1 MANPNKA
8 FLTGTDAVMQWY
20 DTNAK
25 TTFWSV
31 NDSKGD
37 ILFYYGGNDENEAR
51 EHLENNLRMAEQQG
65 VEATL
70 TLRIHPKMPK
80 SGYFEKKDTGMV
92 VTHFRPTSF
101 NPISYQPMNQ
111 MGMVNPNLMN
121 EISALR
127 SEIAALKMQQEIDD
141 QDDDDEEP
149 EENFLSGLMKSPQ
162 VQTMILSQ
170 LSSLF
175 APQQKVTHVAGIEKP
190 ETMTNETEI
199 QSEIDNEERIYEAVE
214 KLKLV
219 DDQLA
224 SDLELLCEM
233 AETDKMQFNFLLKM
247 LRK

>member
-25 TTFWSV
+25 TNLWSV

-37 ILFYYGGNDENEAR
+37 ILFYYSGNDENEAR

-111 MGMVNPNLMN
+111 MGAYQPNLMN
-121 EISALR
+121 EINALR
-127 SEIAALKMQQEIDD
+127 SEIAALKMQQDMD
-141 QDDDDEEP
+141 QDEEEEP
-149 EENFLSGLMKSPQ
+149 EEENFLAGLMKSPQ
-162 VQTMILSQ
+162 IQTMILSQ
-170 LSSLF
+170 LGNLF
-175 APQQKVTHVAGIEKP
+175 APGQKVTHVAGFKNT
-190 ETMTNETEI
+190 ETMTNETEN
-199 QSEIDNEERIYEAVE
+199 QSEIDNEERIYNAVE
-214 KLKLV
+214 RLKAV
-219 DDQLA
+219 NDQLA

>member
-25 TTFWSV
+25 TNLWSV

-37 ILFYYGGNDENEAR
+37 ILFYYSGNDENEAR

-111 MGMVNPNLMN
+111 MGAYQPNLMN
-121 EISALR
+121 EINALR
-127 SEIAALKMQQEIDD
+127 SEIAALKMQQDLDEDEE
-141 QDDDDEEP
+141 EEP
-149 EENFLSGLMKSPQ
+149 EEENFLAGLMKSPQ
-162 VQTMILSQ
+162 IQTMILSQ
-170 LSSLF
+170 LGNLF
-175 APQQKVTHVAGIEKP
+175 SPNQKVTHVAGIQT
-190 ETMTNETEI
+190 ETMTKET
-199 QSEIDNEERIYEAVE
+199 EIDNEERIYEAVE
-214 KLKLV
+214 RLKLL

-233 AETDKMQFNFLLKM
+233 GETDKMQFNFLLKM

>member
-25 TTFWSV
+25 TNLWSV

-37 ILFYYGGNDENEAR
+37 ILFYYSGNDENEAR

-111 MGMVNPNLMN
+111 MGAYQPNLMN
-121 EISALR
+121 EINALR
-127 SEIAALKMQQEIDD
+127 SEIAALKMQQDLDEDE
-141 QDDDDEEP
+141 DEEP
-149 EENFLSGLMKSPQ
+149 EEENFLAGLMKSPQ
-162 VQTMILSQ
+162 IQTMILSQ
-170 LSSLF
+170 LGNLF
-175 APQQKVTHVAGIEKP
+175 APNQKVTHVAGIQT
-190 ETMTNETEI
+190 ETMTKETEV
-199 QSEIDNEERIYEAVE
+199 DNEERIYEAVE
-214 KLKLV
+214 RLKLL

-233 AETDKMQFNFLLKM
+233 GETDKMQFNFLLKM

>member
-25 TTFWSV
+25 TNLWSV

-37 ILFYYGGNDENEAR
+37 ILFYYSGNDENEAR

-111 MGMVNPNLMN
+111 MGAYQPNLMN
-121 EISALR
+121 EINALR
-127 SEIAALKMQQEIDD
+127 SEIAALKMQQDLDEDEE
-141 QDDDDEEP
+141 EEP
-149 EENFLSGLMKSPQ
+149 EEENFIAGLMKSPQ
-162 VQTMILSQ
+162 IQTMILSQ
-170 LSSLF
+170 LGNLF
-175 APQQKVTHVAGIEKP
+175 APNQKVTHVAGIQT
-190 ETMTNETEI
+190 ETLTKETEV
-199 QSEIDNEERIYEAVE
+199 DNEERIYEAVE
-214 KLKLV
+214 RLKLI
-219 DDQLA
+219 DNQLA

-233 AETDKMQFNFLLKM
+233 GETDKMQFNFLLKM

>member
-25 TTFWSV
+25 TNLWSV

-37 ILFYYGGNDENEAR
+37 ILFYYSGNDENEAR

-111 MGMVNPNLMN
+111 MGAYQPNLMN
-121 EISALR
+121 EINVLR
-127 SEIAALKMQQEIDD
+127 SEIAALKMQQNMEEDE
-141 QDDDDEEP
+141 DEEP
-149 EENFLSGLMKSPQ
+149 EEENFIAGLMKSPQ
-162 VQTMILSQ
+162 MQSILISQ
-170 LSSLF
+170 LGNLF

-190 ETMTNETEI
+190 ETMTNE
-199 QSEIDNEERIYEAVE
+199 IDNEERIYEAVE
-214 KLKLV
+214 RLKLL

-233 AETDKMQFNFLLKM
+233 GETDKMQFNFLLKM

>member
-111 MGMVNPNLMN
+111 MGYPGQPNLMT
-121 EISALR
+121 EINALR
-127 SEIAALKMQQEIDD
+127 SEIAALKMQQEIND
-141 QDDDDEEP
+141 QEEDDEEP
-149 EENFLSGLMKSPQ
+149 EENFLSGIMKSPQ
-162 VQTMILSQ
+162 IQTMILSQ

-175 APQQKVTHVAGIEKP
+175 APTQKVTHVAGFEKT
-190 ETMTNETEI
+190 ETMANETEI
-199 QSEIDNEERIYEAVE
+199 YNEERIYNAVE
-214 KLKLV
+214 RLKAV
-219 DDQLA
+219 DPELA

>member
-25 TTFWSV
+25 TNLWSV

-37 ILFYYGGNDENEAR
+37 ILFYYSGNDENEAR

-101 NPISYQPMNQ
+101 NPISYQPINQ
-111 MGMVNPNLMN
+111 MGAYQPNLMN
-121 EISALR
+121 EINALR
-127 SEIAALKMQQEIDD
+127 SEIAALKMQQDMEDEE
-141 QDDDDEEP
+141 EEP
-149 EENFLSGLMKSPQ
+149 EEENFIAGLMKSPQ
-162 VQTMILSQ
+162 MQSILISQ
-170 LSSLF
+170 LGNLF
-175 APQQKVTHVAGIEKP
+175 APNQKVTHVAGIEKP
-190 ETMTNETEI
+190 ETMTNE
-199 QSEIDNEERIYEAVE
+199 IDNEERIYEAVE
-214 KLKLV
+214 RLKLL

-233 AETDKMQFNFLLKM
+233 GETDKMQFNFLLKM

>member
-25 TTFWSV
+25 TNLWSV

-37 ILFYYGGNDENEAR
+37 ILFYYSGNDENEAR

-111 MGMVNPNLMN
+111 MGAYQPNLMN
-121 EISALR
+121 EINALR
-127 SEIAALKMQQEIDD
+127 SEIAALKMQQDLDEDEE
-141 QDDDDEEP
+141 EEP
-149 EENFLSGLMKSPQ
+149 EEENFLAGLMKSPQ
-162 VQTMILSQ
+162 IQTMILSQ
-170 LSSLF
+170 LGNLF
-175 APQQKVTHVAGIEKP
+175 APNQKVTHVAGIQT
-190 ETMTNETEI
+190 ETMTKETEV
-199 QSEIDNEERIYEAVE
+199 DNEERIYEAVE
-214 KLKLV
+214 RLKLL

-233 AETDKMQFNFLLKM
+233 GETDKMQFNFLLKM

>member
-25 TTFWSV
+25 TNLWSV

-37 ILFYYGGNDENEAR
+37 ILFYYSGNDENEAR

-111 MGMVNPNLMN
+111 MGAYQPNLMN
-121 EISALR
+121 EINALR
-127 SEIAALKMQQEIDD
+127 SEIAALKMQQDLDEDEE
-141 QDDDDEEP
+141 EEP
-149 EENFLSGLMKSPQ
+149 EEENFLAGLIKSPQ
-162 VQTMILSQ
+162 IQTMILSQ
-170 LSSLF
+170 LGNLF
-175 APQQKVTHVAGIEKP
+175 APNQKVTHVAGIQT
-190 ETMTNETEI
+190 ETMTKETEV
-199 QSEIDNEERIYEAVE
+199 DNEERIYEAVE
-214 KLKLV
+214 RLKLI

-233 AETDKMQFNFLLKM
+233 GETDKMQFNFLLKM

>member
-25 TTFWSV
+25 TNLWSV

-37 ILFYYGGNDENEAR
+37 ILFYYSGNDENEAR

-111 MGMVNPNLMN
+111 MGAYQPNLMN
-121 EISALR
+121 EINALR
-127 SEIAALKMQQEIDD
+127 SEIAALKMQQDMEEDEE
-141 QDDDDEEP
+141 EEP
-149 EENFLSGLMKSPQ
+149 EEENFLAGLMKSPQ
-162 VQTMILSQ
+162 IQTMILSQ
-170 LSSLF
+170 LGNLF
-175 APQQKVTHVAGIEKP
+175 SPNQKVTHVAGIQT
-190 ETMTNETEI
+190 ETMTKET
-199 QSEIDNEERIYEAVE
+199 EIDNEERIYEAVE
-214 KLKLV
+214 RLKLL

-233 AETDKMQFNFLLKM
+233 GETDKMQFNFLLKM

>member
-25 TTFWSV
+25 TNLWSV

-37 ILFYYGGNDENEAR
+37 ILFYYSGNDENEAR

-101 NPISYQPMNQ
+101 NPISYQPINQ
-111 MGMVNPNLMN
+111 MGAYQPNLMN
-121 EISALR
+121 EINALR
-127 SEIAALKMQQEIDD
+127 SEIAALKMQQDMEEDEE
-141 QDDDDEEP
+141 EEP
-149 EENFLSGLMKSPQ
+149 EEENFLAGLMKSPQ
-162 VQTMILSQ
+162 IQTMILSQ
-170 LSSLF
+170 LGNLF
-175 APQQKVTHVAGIEKP
+175 APNQKVTHVAGIQT
-190 ETMTNETEI
+190 ETMTKETEV
-199 QSEIDNEERIYEAVE
+199 DNEERIYEAVE
-214 KLKLV
+214 RLKLI

-233 AETDKMQFNFLLKM
+233 GETDKMQFNFLLKM

>member
-25 TTFWSV
+25 TNLWSV

-37 ILFYYGGNDENEAR
+37 ILFYYSGNDENEAR

-111 MGMVNPNLMN
+111 MGAYQPNLMN
-121 EISALR
+121 EINALR
-127 SEIAALKMQQEIDD
+127 SEIAALKMQQDME
-141 QDDDDEEP
+141 DEEQEP
-149 EENFLSGLMKSPQ
+149 EEENFLAGLMKSPQ
-162 VQTMILSQ
+162 IQTMILSQ
-170 LSSLF
+170 LGNLF
-175 APQQKVTHVAGIEKP
+175 APNQKVTHVAGIQT
-190 ETMTNETEI
+190 ETMTNEV
-199 QSEIDNEERIYEAVE
+199 DNEERIYEAVE
-214 KLKLV
+214 RLKLL

-233 AETDKMQFNFLLKM
+233 GETDKMQFNFLLKM

>member
-25 TTFWSV
+25 TNLWSV

-37 ILFYYGGNDENEAR
+37 ILFYYSGNDENEAR

-111 MGMVNPNLMN
+111 MGAYQPNLMN
-121 EISALR
+121 EINALR
-127 SEIAALKMQQEIDD
+127 SEIAALKMQQDIDED
-141 QDDDDEEP
+141 EDEEP
-149 EENFLSGLMKSPQ
+149 EEENFLAGLMKSPQ
-162 VQTMILSQ
+162 IQTMILSQ
-170 LSSLF
+170 LGNLF
-175 APQQKVTHVAGIEKP
+175 APNQKVTHVAGIQT
-190 ETMTNETEI
+190 ETMTKETEV
-199 QSEIDNEERIYEAVE
+199 DNEERIYEAVE
-214 KLKLV
+214 RLKLL

-233 AETDKMQFNFLLKM
+233 GETDKMQFNFLLKM

>member
-25 TTFWSV
+25 TNLWSV

-37 ILFYYGGNDENEAR
+37 ILFYYSGNDENEAR

-111 MGMVNPNLMN
+111 MGAYQPNLMN
-121 EISALR
+121 EINALR
-127 SEIAALKMQQEIDD
+127 SEIAALKIQQDMEEDEE
-141 QDDDDEEP
+141 EEP
-149 EENFLSGLMKSPQ
+149 EEENFLAGLMKSPQ
-162 VQTMILSQ
+162 IQTMILSQ
-170 LSSLF
+170 LGNLF
-175 APQQKVTHVAGIEKP
+175 APNQKVTHVAGIQT
-190 ETMTNETEI
+190 ETMTKETEV
-199 QSEIDNEERIYEAVE
+199 DNENRIYDAVE
-214 KLKLV
+214 RLKLI

-233 AETDKMQFNFLLKM
+233 GETDKMQFNFLLKM

>member
-111 MGMVNPNLMN
+111 MGYANQPNLMN
-121 EISALR
+121 EINALR
-127 SEIAALKMQQEIDD
+127 SEIAALKMQQELEEEDE
-141 QDDDDEEP
+141 DDEPE
-149 EENFLSGLMKSPQ
+149 EENFLAGLMKSPQ
-162 VQTMILSQ
+162 IQTMILSQ
-170 LSSLF
+170 ISSLF
-175 APQQKVTHVAGIEKP
+175 APTQKVTHVAGIEKT

-199 QSEIDNEERIYEAVE
+199 DNEERIYDAIER
-214 KLKLV
+214 LKLV

>member
-25 TTFWSV
+25 TNLWSV

-37 ILFYYGGNDENEAR
+37 ILFYYSGNDENEAR

-101 NPISYQPMNQ
+101 NPISYQPMNL
-111 MGMVNPNLMN
+111 MGAYQPNLMN
-121 EISALR
+121 EINALR
-127 SEIAALKMQQEIDD
+127 SEIAALKMQQDLDE
-141 QDDDDEEP
+141 DEEEVTP
-149 EENFLSGLMKSPQ
+149 AEKSILDLSL
-162 VQTMILSQ
+162 I
-170 LSSLF
+170 
-175 APQQKVTHVAGIEKP
+175 HI
-190 ETMTNETEI
+190 
-199 QSEIDNEERIYEAVE
+199 
-214 KLKLV
+214 
-219 DDQLA
+219 
-224 SDLELLCEM
+224 
-233 AETDKMQFNFLLKM
+233 
-247 LRK
+247 

>member
-25 TTFWSV
+25 TNFWSV

-37 ILFYYGGNDENEAR
+37 ILFYYSGSDENEAR

-111 MGMVNPNLMN
+111 MGYHGQPNLMT
-121 EISALR
+121 EINALR

-141 QDDDDEEP
+141 QDDEDDEP

-162 VQTMILSQ
+162 IQTMILSQ

-175 APQQKVTHVAGIEKP
+175 APGQKVTHVAGIQQT
-190 ETMTNETEI
+190 ETMANETEI
-199 QSEIDNEERIYEAVE
+199 ENEERIYNAVE
-214 KLKLV
+214 RLKAV

-233 AETDKMQFNFLLKM
+233 AETDKFQFNFLLKM

>member
-121 EISALR
+121 EINSLR
-127 SEIAALKMQQEIDD
+127 SEIAALKMQQEMEEDEEE
-141 QDDDDEEP
+141 EEP
-149 EENFLSGLMKSPQ
+149 EEENFLAGFMKSPQ

-190 ETMTNETEI
+190 ETMTNEI
-199 QSEIDNEERIYEAVE
+199 EIDNEERIYEAVE
-214 KLKLV
+214 RLKLV

>member
-25 TTFWSV
+25 TNLWSV

-37 ILFYYGGNDENEAR
+37 ILFYYSGNDENEAR

-111 MGMVNPNLMN
+111 MGAYQPNLMN
-121 EISALR
+121 EINALR
-127 SEIAALKMQQEIDD
+127 SEIAALKMQQDMEDEEE
-141 QDDDDEEP
+141 EEP
-149 EENFLSGLMKSPQ
+149 EEENFLAGLMKSPQ
-162 VQTMILSQ
+162 IQTMILSQ
-170 LSSLF
+170 LGNLF
-175 APQQKVTHVAGIEKP
+175 APNQKVTHVAGIQT
-190 ETMTNETEI
+190 ETMTKKTEV
-199 QSEIDNEERIYEAVE
+199 DNEERIYEAVE
-214 KLKLV
+214 RLKLI

-233 AETDKMQFNFLLKM
+233 GETDKMQFNFLLKM

>member
-25 TTFWSV
+25 TNFWSV

-37 ILFYYGGNDENEAR
+37 ILFYYSGSDENEAR

-111 MGMVNPNLMN
+111 MGYPGQPNLMT
-121 EISALR
+121 EINALR

-141 QDDDDEEP
+141 QDDDDDEP

-162 VQTMILSQ
+162 IQTMILSQ

-175 APQQKVTHVAGIEKP
+175 APGQKVTHVAGIEKT
-190 ETMTNETEI
+190 EIMANETEI
-199 QSEIDNEERIYEAVE
+199 ENEERIYNAVE
-214 KLKLV
+214 RLKAV

-233 AETDKMQFNFLLKM
+233 AETDKFQFNFLLKM

>member
-25 TTFWSV
+25 TNFWSV

-37 ILFYYGGNDENEAR
+37 ILFYYSGSDENEAR

-101 NPISYQPMNQ
+101 NPISYQPINQ
-111 MGMVNPNLMN
+111 MGYPGQPNLMT
-121 EISALR
+121 EINALR

-141 QDDDDEEP
+141 QEEDDDEP
-149 EENFLSGLMKSPQ
+149 EENFLSGLIKSPQ

-175 APQQKVTHVAGIEKP
+175 APTQKVTHVAGIDQT
-190 ETMTNETEI
+190 ETMTKET
-199 QSEIDNEERIYEAVE
+199 EIDNEQRIYDAVE
-214 KLKLV
+214 RLKAV
-219 DDQLA
+219 DPHLA